1 MQPPP
6 PLKSRK
12 RPMIRASE
20 DYNRRPFAIA
30 DLNATIDG
38 QPRMLDV
45 TLAAALGF
53 VRSLDIRPLIH
64 RHISRLSR
72 FGEVVSTVEK
82 TSAKGGRPGKAYY
95 LNKKQAL
102 YICTKSETENATE
115 VTIQMVEV
123 FDAYTSGKTVNVE
136 AHTRRTSTK
145 VEDAV
150 RLKKN
155 IDRLESVVT
164 SLDAIQHTQPNFCA
178 MVIDGEHVFVDIND
192 YKVQP
197 GDRAVVVDHA
207 GAISINAV
215 DPESYGFKPMGP
227 RSALGPRYPTSH
239 GGIARNTVM
248 IVGKVLGGSV
258 RDDRQRVVD
267 DVSAQL
273 RRQITT
279 LLESGPW
286 NDRQIASQ
294 LCCNPKLVREV
305 RREQSRKPTDQLP
318 RVGLARRTIEHD
330 PGAVRYGEWI
340 VPLIEKGYSN
350 KMISKM
356 LGCHEETVRRHRVR
370 LVS

>member
-1 MQPPP
+1 MT
-6 PLKSRK
+6 
-12 RPMIRASE
+12 RAIE
-20 DYNRRPFAIA
+20 DHTRRSFTIA
-30 DLNATIDG
+30 DIDVEKDGEPRVLDIKLATSLG
-38 QPRMLDV
+38 MAQPRNIRSKISEN
-45 TLAAALGF
+45 F
-53 VRSLDIRPLIH
+53 VE
-64 RHISRLSR
+64 LSMY
-72 FGEVVSTVEK
+72 GEVCTEAMQ
-82 TSAKGGRPGKAYY
+82 TSARGGRPGKAYY
-95 LNKKQAL
+95 LNEPQAL
-102 YICTKSETENATE
+102 LICMWSNTAQAAAVRKML
-115 VTIQMVEV
+115 IDV
-123 FDAYTSGKTVNVE
+123 FMEYRRGRLDKPIHVRK
-136 AHTRRTSTK
+136 HTRRTSTK

-155 IDRLESVVT
+155 IDRLESVVAT
-164 SLDAIQHTQPNFCA
+164 IDADRIQPTQPNFCA
-178 MVIDGEHVFVDIND
+178 MVINGEHVFVDIND

-207 GAISINAV
+207 GAISISAV

-267 DVSAQL
+267 DVSNRL
-273 RRQITT
+273 RGQITT

-350 KMISKM
+350 KAISKM